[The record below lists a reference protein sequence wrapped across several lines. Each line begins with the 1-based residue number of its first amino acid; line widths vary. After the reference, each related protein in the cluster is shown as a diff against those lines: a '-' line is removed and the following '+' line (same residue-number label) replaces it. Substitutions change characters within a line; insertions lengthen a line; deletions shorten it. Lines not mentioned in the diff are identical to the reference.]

1 MKPSDIHPM
10 PEYFDRYINLVEDV
24 DLKDAFQNSLEVLD
38 KIDQKNLD
46 QLGDKVYAPGKWTVK
61 DTLQH
66 IMDTERILS
75 YRTLRFARAGK
86 IIPEGYDEKELA
98 QYANAEKRTIT
109 ELFDEL
115 KAVRH
120 STIKMF
126 QGFDEET
133 LLRKGVNWKYE
144 MSVFAMGFLIIGHQ
158 AHHLKILKEKY
169 FPLLTEA

>member
-1 MKPSDIHPM
+1 MKPSDIYPM
-10 PEYFDRYINLVEDV
+10 PEYFDRYINLVDDV

-38 KIDQKNLD
+38 KIDKKNLD
-46 QLGDKVYAPGKWTVK
+46 RLGNKIYAPGKWTVK
-61 DTLQH
+61 DILQH
-66 IMDTERILS
+66 IADTERILS
-75 YRTLRFARAGK
+75 YRTLRFARADK

-98 QYANAEKRTIT
+98 KNAHADNRTIS
-109 ELFDEL
+109 ELLDEI
-115 KAVRH
+115 KAVRQ

-158 AHHLKILKEKY
+158 AHHLKILNEKY
-169 FPLLTEA
+169 FPILTQT